1 MNTTFLESLG
11 YFTDSTIFSFQYA
24 KDFCTGGQGC
34 EETSCRCWWQG
45 IVLEAFPL
53 LIHFSRNIQL
63 NNQQGCQVHLDL

>member
-34 EETSCRCWWQG
+34 AGVGGRGSCWK
-45 IVLEAFPL
+45 
-53 LIHFSRNIQL
+53 HFHS
-63 NNQQGCQVHLDL
+63 